1 MAWGRPL
8 GLLKAWLRSWTHKC
22 WESNPACG
30 VRTTWTQ
37 DISPVHWQLRPFP
50 SCRCHVAALLTLKA
64 NWFDTLTVKQWEI
77 MINNDVLWFF
87 CDQWGNDLWAAS
99 TLLLLWLFDWPPPS
113 LPNHISYISKPNN
126 ALILLFLLNIMII
139 IIFLGNPKQPFSRK
153 TFPKILLKPWIIVSC
168 IYSIVLLAYASVTY
182 MMMMIIITVLSLLLL
197 LLLFLLLYITITV
210 IIIIVIIIIII
221 IIAEFSSGC

>member
-1 MAWGRPL
+1 
-8 GLLKAWLRSWTHKC
+8 
-22 WESNPACG
+22 
-30 VRTTWTQ
+30 
-37 DISPVHWQLRPFP
+37 
-50 SCRCHVAALLTLKA
+50 
-64 NWFDTLTVKQWEI
+64 
-77 MINNDVLWFF
+77 MINNDVLRFF

-99 TLLLLWLFDWPPPS
+99 TLLLLWLFDWPPSS

-168 IYSIVLLAYASVTY
+168 IYSIVVLAYASVTY
-182 MMMMIIITVLSLLLL
+182 MMMMMIITVLSLLLL
-197 LLLFLLLYITITV
+197 LLLLYITITV

>member
-1 MAWGRPL
+1 MRQ
-8 GLLKAWLRSWTHKC
+8 
-22 WESNPACG
+22 
-30 VRTTWTQ
+30 TT
-37 DISPVHWQLRPFP
+37 RPFTSLVEKLNSQMLRIKSSLWCENDLNSGHQSSALTTQALSLLSV
-50 SCRCHVAALLTLKA
+50 SCSSSPNPKSQLVRYPYRETMR
-64 NWFDTLTVKQWEI
+64 NNDKQWCVTVFLQPVRKRL
-77 MINNDVLWFF
+77 MSSFYVTAPL
-87 CDQWGNDLWAAS
+87 A
-99 TLLLLWLFDWPPPS
+99 LWLTPPPS

-168 IYSIVLLAYASVTY
+168 IYSIVVLAYASVTY
-182 MMMMIIITVLSLLLL
+182 MMMMMIITVLSL

>member
-1 MAWGRPL
+1 
-8 GLLKAWLRSWTHKC
+8 
-22 WESNPACG
+22 
-30 VRTTWTQ
+30 
-37 DISPVHWQLRPFP
+37 
-50 SCRCHVAALLTLKA
+50 
-64 NWFDTLTVKQWEI
+64 
-77 MINNDVLWFF
+77 MINNDVLRFF

-99 TLLLLWLFDWPPPS
+99 TLLLLWLFDWPPSS

-168 IYSIVLLAYASVTY
+168 IYSIVVLAYASVTY
-182 MMMMIIITVLSLLLL
+182 MMMMMMIITVLLLL
-197 LLLFLLLYITITV
+197 LLLLLYITITV

-221 IIAEFSSGC
+221 IIAEFSPGC

>member
-1 MAWGRPL
+1 MRQTTRPFTSL
-8 GLLKAWLRSWTHKC
+8 VEKLNSQMQRIKSSLWCENDLNSGHQSSALTTQALSLLWVSC
-22 WESNPACG
+22 SSSPNPKSQL
-30 VRTTWTQ
+30 VRYPNCEAMRNNDKQWCVT
-37 DISPVHWQLRPFP
+37 VFLRPMRKRLMSSFYVTAP
-50 SCRCHVAALLTLKA
+50 VA
-64 NWFDTLTVKQWEI
+64 
-77 MINNDVLWFF
+77 
-87 CDQWGNDLWAAS
+87 
-99 TLLLLWLFDWPPPS
+99 LWLTPPPS

-168 IYSIVLLAYASVTY
+168 IYSIVVLAYASVTY
-182 MMMMIIITVLSLLLL
+182 MMMMIIITVLSSSLLLL
-197 LLLFLLLYITITV
+197 LLLLLYITITV

>member
-1 MAWGRPL
+1 
-8 GLLKAWLRSWTHKC
+8 
-22 WESNPACG
+22 
-30 VRTTWTQ
+30 
-37 DISPVHWQLRPFP
+37 
-50 SCRCHVAALLTLKA
+50 
-64 NWFDTLTVKQWEI
+64 
-77 MINNDVLWFF
+77 MINNDVLRFF

-99 TLLLLWLFDWPPPS
+99 TLLLLWLFDWPPSS

-168 IYSIVLLAYASVTY
+168 IYSIIVVLAYASVTY
-182 MMMMIIITVLSLLLL
+182 MMMMMMIITVLLLLL
-197 LLLFLLLYITITV
+197 SLLYITITV

-221 IIAEFSSGC
+221 IIAEFSPGC

>member
-1 MAWGRPL
+1 MMCYGFFATNEETTYEQ
-8 GLLKAWLRSWTHKC
+8 LLRYCS
-22 WESNPACG
+22 CG
-30 VRTTWTQ
+30 SLI
-37 DISPVHWQLRPFP
+37 DP
-50 SCRCHVAALLTLKA
+50 
-64 NWFDTLTVKQWEI
+64 
-77 MINNDVLWFF
+77 
-87 CDQWGNDLWAAS
+87 
-99 TLLLLWLFDWPPPS
+99 PPPS

-168 IYSIVLLAYASVTY
+168 IYSIVVLAYASVTY
-182 MMMMIIITVLSLLLL
+182 MMMMMIITVLSLLLL
-197 LLLFLLLYITITV
+197 LLLLYITITV

>member
-1 MAWGRPL
+1 
-8 GLLKAWLRSWTHKC
+8 
-22 WESNPACG
+22 
-30 VRTTWTQ
+30 
-37 DISPVHWQLRPFP
+37 
-50 SCRCHVAALLTLKA
+50 
-64 NWFDTLTVKQWEI
+64 
-77 MINNDVLWFF
+77 MINNDVLRFF
-87 CDQWGNDLWAAS
+87 CNQWGNDLWAAS

-168 IYSIVLLAYASVTY
+168 IYSIVVLAYASVTY
-182 MMMMIIITVLSLLLL
+182 MMMMMIITVLSL

>member
-1 MAWGRPL
+1 
-8 GLLKAWLRSWTHKC
+8 
-22 WESNPACG
+22 
-30 VRTTWTQ
+30 
-37 DISPVHWQLRPFP
+37 
-50 SCRCHVAALLTLKA
+50 
-64 NWFDTLTVKQWEI
+64 
-77 MINNDVLWFF
+77 MINNDVLRFF

-99 TLLLLWLFDWPPPS
+99 TLLLLWLFDWPPSS

-168 IYSIVLLAYASVTY
+168 IYSIVVLAYASVTY
-182 MMMMIIITVLSLLLL
+182 MMMMMIITVLSLLLL
-197 LLLFLLLYITITV
+197 LLLLLLYITITV

-221 IIAEFSSGC
+221 IIAEFSPGC